1 MKFSAACLAALSAA
15 ALLSACVT
23 SPAGSPAP
31 VAASPAAAFESDRKA
46 ILAMAGDYRVRF
58 DFIETVALAEDYELK
73 EQKISGAYEI
83 VRVIADD
90 GEFISLQHILVVG
103 GEDKFPI
110 KHWRQDW
117 VYEPAHIFEFAGANA
132 WEKRA
137 LSPAERKGKWAQFV
151 YQVDD
156 GPRYAALAEWTHENG
171 VSSWA
176 GESWRPLPRRDAT
189 TRDDYHAIEAVNRH
203 VITPEGWAHEQDN
216 TKLVLSGGSP
226 RALVREVGVN
236 TYRHSED
243 FETEIADAYWEK
255 TKDFWAVVR
264 AEWTRYET
272 DFPSFALTIQGEPE
286 ELYMKLLDLAEKVEK
301 DEQDAA
307 SAAEDALAVMARYV
321 TTDVAP
327 LEARLMQRKSGEE

>member
-1 MKFSAACLAALSAA
+1 MKLSAACLAALSAA
-15 ALLSACVT
+15 ALLSACAMN
-23 SPAGSPAP
+23 PAGSTAS
-31 VAASPAAAFESDRKA
+31 VAASPAAAFEADRKA

-83 VRVIADD
+83 VRVIVDES
-90 GEFISLQHILVVG
+90 EFISLQHILVVG

-117 VYEPAHIFEFAGANA
+117 VYEPTHIFEFAGANA

-151 YQVDD
+151 YQVED
-156 GPRYAALAEWTHENG
+156 GPRYAALAEWTHANG

-176 GESWRPLPRRDAT
+176 GQSWRPLPRRDAT

-216 TKLVLSGGSP
+216 TKLVLSSGSP

-255 TKDFWAVVR
+255 TEDFWAAIR

-301 DEQDAA
+301 GEQDTA
-307 SAAEDALAVMARYV
+307 SAAEDARAVMARYV
-321 TTDVAP
+321 TTEVAP

>member
-1 MKFSAACLAALSAA
+1 MKFSAACFAALSAA
-15 ALLSACVT
+15 ALLSACATTPAT
-23 SPAGSPAP
+23 SPSPI
-31 VAASPAAAFESDRKA
+31 AASQAADFEADRKA

-58 DFIETVALAEDYELK
+58 DFVETVALAEGYELK
-73 EQKISGAYEI
+73 EQKISGAYEA
-83 VRVIADD
+83 VRVIAD
-90 GEFISLQHILVVG
+90 EKNFISLQHILVVG

-117 VYEPAHIFEFAGANA
+117 VYEPAHIFAFTGANA

-137 LSPAERKGKWAQFV
+137 LSPAERKGKWAQLV

-156 GPRYAALAEWTHENG
+156 GPRYAALAEWKHENG

-176 GESWRPLPRRDAT
+176 GKGWRPLPRRDAT

-216 TKLVLSGGSP
+216 TKLVLSGGEP
-226 RALVREVGVN
+226 RALAREVGVN

-243 FETEIADAYWEK
+243 FDSSIADAYWEK
-255 TKDFWAVVR
+255 TKDYWAEVR

-272 DFPSFALTIQGEPE
+272 EFPSFALTIQGEPA

-301 DEQDAA
+301 GEQDAA
-307 SAAEDALAVMARYV
+307 GAAEGARAVMARYI

-327 LEARLMQRKSGEE
+327 LAARLMQRKSGEE